1 MSKCAPT
8 KKYTDGSCFTIESL
22 KLIAENY
29 NKINKDK
36 INISNNKEKLVKELE
51 NKLTECHKNQSC
63 WLKLDIVKELENKEI
78 NENTLRPEG
87 PNKKYEW
94 LSTTH
99 INDVVSQ
106 YQEKYNDFLFLG
118 AVPYDFE
125 ELPIGINNINFSDL
139 EKKNKTKLGMVINL
153 DEHDKSGSHWVALY
167 TDLKKNQVY
176 FFDSFG
182 KKPGKKI
189 KKFINK
195 IISYLYYKKY
205 NNNIKIGGMLS
216 DIKKLTD
223 KNIRAELKNQLFNKL
238 TGFDIRYNTKQH
250 QFGNSEC
257 GVYSINFI
265 LRLIKGDE
273 TFDDITNN
281 ITKDDKINECR
292 KEYFVNT

>member
-1 MSKCAPT
+1 
-8 KKYTDGSCFTIESL
+8 
-22 KLIAENY
+22 
-29 NKINKDK
+29 
-36 INISNNKEKLVKELE
+36 
-51 NKLTECHKNQSC
+51 
-63 WLKLDIVKELENKEI
+63 
-78 NENTLRPEG
+78 
-87 PNKKYEW
+87 
-94 LSTTH
+94 
-99 INDVVSQ
+99 
-106 YQEKYNDFLFLG
+106 
-118 AVPYDFE
+118 
-125 ELPIGINNINFSDL
+125 
-139 EKKNKTKLGMVINL
+139 MVINL

-223 KNIRAELKNQLFNKL
+223 KNIRTELKNQLFNKL